1 MNRHAR
7 SDERAVRCAEWRRL
21 VALTP
26 YLRAHTPRVALAMA
40 FLMAAKGASVLL
52 PIALKH
58 IVDSLDRSEHSAA
71 LVLPLGLLLAYG
83 ALRLASTLFGQIR
96 DLVFGRVTE
105 RTMHQVALAV
115 FSHLHR
121 LDLEFH
127 LSRRTGGLSRDIER
141 GLGGIRFL
149 LRFMLFNI
157 LPTAFEI
164 GLVAAIL
171 FYYYSIWFTLIVLV
185 SVVAYVAVTAALTE
199 WRTRHVRESNRLD
212 TAANTRA
219 VDTLLNYETVK
230 YFGNEAFEADR
241 YDAELG
247 RWADAMARA
256 RRSLGVLNTLQALVI
271 ALAMTA
277 IMILAGRRVVAGSM
291 TLGDLTMVNAYM
303 LQLFLPLSA
312 LGFVYRELKK
322 AMADTARMFALID
335 IEPEIT
341 ETADAR
347 PLRTNQPEIVFED
360 VHFGYSSERKILR
373 GVDLVARPGAK
384 VAVVGHSGAGKSTLA
399 RLLFRFYDVDGGAI
413 RIDGTDIRELTL
425 ASLRATIGV
434 VPQDTVLFNDT
445 IEYNIAYGAPD
456 RADGPAIE
464 RAARMAHLDDF
475 IARLPDGMQTL
486 VGERGLKLSGGEKQ
500 RIAIARA
507 ILKNPAILVFDEAT
521 SSLDSEAER
530 AITHALAELAAD
542 HTTLVIAHRL
552 STVVDADQIVVL
564 DAGRVAE
571 QGRHAELLAAGGRYA
586 RMWQLQQHDD
596 PAEDAAQGAAVSVRA
611 R

>member
-1 MNRHAR
+1 MSQRFADAR
-7 SDERAVRCAEWRRL
+7 DVRRAEWRRL
-21 VALTP
+21 IALTP

-58 IVDSLDRSEHSAA
+58 IVDGLDRSEHSAA
-71 LVLPLGLLLAYG
+71 VVLPLGLLLAYG

-230 YFGNEAFEADR
+230 YFGNETFEADR

-271 ALAMTA
+271 ALAVTA
-277 IMILAGRRVVAGSM
+277 MMILAGRRVVAGSM

-322 AMADTARMFALID
+322 AMADTARMFALTD
-335 IEPEIT
+335 IEPQIT
-341 ETADAR
+341 EARDAR
-347 PLRTNQPEIVFED
+347 SLRTNQPEIVFD
-360 VHFGYSSERKILR
+360 NVRFGYSSEREILR

-399 RLLFRFYDVDGGAI
+399 RLLFRFYDVDAGAI

-425 ASLRATIGV
+425 ESLRGAIGV

-456 RADGPAIE
+456 RVDKPAIE

-475 IARLPDGMQTL
+475 IARLPDGMDTL

-530 AITHALAELAAD
+530 AITNALAELAAD

-552 STVVDADQIVVL
+552 STVVDADRLVVL
-564 DAGRVAE
+564 DAGRVVE
-571 QGRHAELLAAGGRYA
+571 QGRHAELLAAGGLYA
-586 RMWQLQQHDD
+586 RMWQLQQHDEREATSD
-596 PAEDAAQGAAVSVRA
+596 QDAAVSAADR
-611 R
+611 